1 MLERLNFEGVIEALE
16 RLGPPG
22 LLAFDADGT
31 LWSGDAGEDVFVH
44 AIQEGFL
51 KEAHIEEALRDVARD
66 ARLSPEGSVGEL
78 CMRIFDAYNA
88 GSFDERLV
96 CEVMTWCYAGHSVQD
111 MLNFAKEA
119 LHGVAPG
126 RVPLADRFNP
136 ALVAILEWAR
146 GRGCRCVVV
155 SASPKFVLDAGAARL
170 GFAPEDIVGARP
182 VLDGDQIQAR
192 MDGEVPYGPDKAAQG
207 ALLTNGG
214 PWLASFGDSQF
225 DIDLLRCARLAVGV
239 TPKPT
244 LRESLAQLDFSCEL
258 V

>member
-1 MLERLNFEGVIEALE
+1 MLERLNFGGVIKALE

-31 LWSGDAGEDVFVH
+31 LWTGDAGEDVFVH

-51 KEAHIEEALRDVARD
+51 KDAHIEEALRDVAQD
-66 ARLSPEGSVGEL
+66 AKLSPEGSVAEL
-78 CMRIFDAYNA
+78 CTRIFDAYNT

-111 MLNFAKEA
+111 MRGFAEEA
-119 LHGVAPG
+119 LHGEAPG
-126 RVPLADRFNP
+126 RVPLADRFN
-136 ALVAILEWAR
+136 ASLVAILEWAR
-146 GRGCRCVVV
+146 ERGCRCVIV

-170 GFAPEDIVGARP
+170 GFAPDDIVGARP
-182 VLDGDQIQAR
+182 ALEGDRIQAR
-192 MDGEVPYGPDKAAQG
+192 MDGEVPYGPDKATQG
-207 ALLTNGG
+207 APLTNGG

-225 DIDLLRCARLAVGV
+225 DIDLLRCAKLGVGV
-239 TPKPT
+239 NPKPA
-244 LRESLAQLDFSCEL
+244 LRESLAELESSCEL